1 VRHKVQSRRFDR
13 PTAHRLAMFRNLVTD
28 LLRNEQIKTTEAKA
42 KAIRPQAEKMIT
54 LGKDGTLAARRQAL
68 AYVYD
73 KDVVTKLFDELSER
87 YADRPGG
94 YTRIVKLGP
103 RLGDGAPQVILELV
117 SE

>member
-1 VRHKVQSRRFDR
+1 
-13 PTAHRLAMFRNLVTD
+13 
-28 LLRNEQIKTTEAKA
+28 
-42 KAIRPQAEKMIT
+42 MIT

-73 KDVVTKLFDELSER
+73 KDVVRKLFDELSER

-103 RLGDGAPQVILELV
+103 RLGDGAPQVILELID
-117 SE
+117 